1 MNTVDEILD
10 FAIKRETEAA
20 AFYLNLAGRTE
31 SANMKKVFLE
41 FSEEEQLHKARL
53 ESVKQGEH
61 ALSAQQEVVD
71 LKMSDY
77 LVAVEINED
86 LDYQDALI
94 VGMKREQAAF
104 QLYTDMAAN
113 VSDEAI
119 RELFQ
124 ALAKEEAKHKLYFES
139 EYDERVLT
147 DN

>member
-10 FAIKRETEAA
+10 FAIKREAEAT
-20 AFYLNLAGRTE
+20 AFYLDLAERTE
-31 SANMKKVFLE
+31 SASMKKVFLE
-41 FSEEEQLHKARL
+41 FSEEEQRHKARL
-53 ESVKQGEH
+53 ENVKQGEH

-77 LVAVEINED
+77 LVDVEINGD

-104 QLYTDMAAN
+104 NLYTDMAAN
-113 VSDEAI
+113 VTDEAI
-119 RELFQ
+119 RDLFQ
-124 ALAKEEAKHKLYFES
+124 GLAKEESKHKLYFES